1 MGPSRPVAAFENIRR
16 VPARTTT
23 TRSDRSPS
31 EEQRGARG
39 KRHRTTL
46 AHELGSIGQVKSGE
60 EGASGND
67 FRVSANEPSGGDVG

>member
-23 TRSDRSPS
+23 TRSARSPS

-39 KRHRTTL
+39 ERHRTTF
-46 AHELGSIGQVKSGE
+46 AHELGSIGFLEAGE
-60 EGASGND
+60 ERPSGND
-67 FRVSANEPSGGDVG
+67 FGVSANEPSGGDVR